1 MQLGF
6 IFVLIVSIFIAIF
19 AIQNGN
25 TVPVDLFL
33 ATYEIPL
40 AVVIISCLILGAVIV
55 LILGTFR
62 KVKKMSETKELKNK
76 IKVLESEKVQ
86 FENIN
91 KTLEAEISDLK
102 ENNSGHNS
110 RISEL
115 QTKSSEQ
122 SDTILR
128 LTRELEE
135 LKESREL
142 NESTEDKGLLTAE
155 IHEEA
160 GLEASNEKSE
170 AHSE

>member
-6 IFVLIVSIFIAIF
+6 IFVLIASIFIAIF

-33 ATYEIPL
+33 ATYDVPL
-40 AVVIISCLILGAVIV
+40 AVVIIACLILGAVIV

-62 KVKKMSETKELKNK
+62 KVKKMSETKDLKNK

-91 KTLEAEISDLK
+91 KAMEAEIAELK
-102 ENNSGHNS
+102 ANNSGHNS
-110 RISEL
+110 RISDL
-115 QTKSSEQ
+115 QTKTNEQ
-122 SDTILR
+122 SETILR

-135 LKESREL
+135 LKESKD
-142 NESTEDKGLLTAE
+142 NNSLLTAE
-155 IHEEA
+155 IHEGA
-160 GLEASNEKSE
+160 GLEVSNEKSE
-170 AHSE
+170 AHIE